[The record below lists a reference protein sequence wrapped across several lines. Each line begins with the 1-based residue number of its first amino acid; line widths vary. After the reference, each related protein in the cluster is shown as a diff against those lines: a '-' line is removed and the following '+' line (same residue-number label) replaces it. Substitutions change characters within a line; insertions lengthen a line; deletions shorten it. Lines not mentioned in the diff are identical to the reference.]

1 MLASCHLI
9 ISSACCPQYI
19 QLEPVLPRIPVYS
32 GLLRVQLSLWFCDSR
47 FLCTW
52 DSGYVRVLGSQVSS
66 ETLRSWCDQGPVIL
80 GSWNPKI
87 LGMLYCLEVVYPLR
101 TGGLSGVFETKVY
114 QYWSRGTQTA
124 GQAWLL
130 CPCSC
135 CHRPVTIGFEPML
148 CSTQQLSYDPV
159 ECTLGPW
166 DQELV
171 PTGRDLCPWS
181 GRISD
186 SLPLGQARPDW
197 IGTDVV
203 FPSPMILRLHEESSV
218 DYGTDRRVRAP
229 ISDSHVRPTELNSGS
244 PLI

>member
-1 MLASCHLI
+1 M
-9 ISSACCPQYI
+9 
-19 QLEPVLPRIPVYS
+19 
-32 GLLRVQLSLWFCDSR
+32 
-47 FLCTW
+47 
-52 DSGYVRVLGSQVSS
+52 
-66 ETLRSWCDQGPVIL
+66 
-80 GSWNPKI
+80 
-87 LGMLYCLEVVYPLR
+87 
-101 TGGLSGVFETKVY
+101 
-114 QYWSRGTQTA
+114 
-124 GQAWLL
+124 
-130 CPCSC
+130 
-135 CHRPVTIGFEPML
+135 
-148 CSTQQLSYDPV
+148 